1 MYLPFC
7 TSKSYFCRSWT
18 N

>member
-1 MYLPFC
+1 MYLPFR